1 MDTLPWWKNEESVDE
16 AHQRRMQTCNS
27 QDGKKNDVILE
38 PCETREH
45 RMCNAVEYLGAA
57 EVTDGTR
64 Q

>member
-45 RMCNAVEYLGAA
+45 RMCNAVE
-57 EVTDGTR
+57 
-64 Q
+64 